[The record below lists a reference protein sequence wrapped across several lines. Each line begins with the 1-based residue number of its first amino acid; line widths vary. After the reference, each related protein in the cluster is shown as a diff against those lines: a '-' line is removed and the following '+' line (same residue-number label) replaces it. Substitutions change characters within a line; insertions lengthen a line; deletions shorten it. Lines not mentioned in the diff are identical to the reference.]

1 MIAAQHRFIVRG
13 RGQGRRKQR
22 GGLSELHAVVNHGG
36 RVEAKEFYCDLTAF
50 GADKKTE
57 IVL

>member
-22 GGLSELHAVVNHGG
+22 GGLSELHAAVNHGG
-36 RVEAKEFYCDLTAF
+36 RVQTKKFYRDLIAF